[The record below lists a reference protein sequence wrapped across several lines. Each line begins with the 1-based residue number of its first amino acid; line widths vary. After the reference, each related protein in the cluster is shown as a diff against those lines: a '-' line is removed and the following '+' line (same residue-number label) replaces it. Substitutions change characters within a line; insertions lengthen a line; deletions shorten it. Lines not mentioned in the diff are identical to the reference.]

1 MYKIKLLVLL
11 SVFVSLKSLAG
22 TPVPDFEATQISEHI
37 YVIFGP
43 TDRPNP
49 ENLGFINNPAII
61 IGADSAIIIDPGSS
75 LESGRMVLRQ
85 LKKLT
90 DKPVTDV
97 FISHI
102 HGDHWLGSQ
111 AIREQYPNAKLYAH
125 PEMIRKAKESEAQ
138 FWVEILNTLTKGATD
153 GTEAVIPEIP
163 VSNGESYKIAG
174 LTIRV
179 HIMPAAHSFT
189 DAMYEVVEDSVI
201 MTGDN
206 VTYKRMPRFD
216 EGTFLGTI
224 KMADKLL
231 TQNIR
236 SFVPGHG
243 PSGDKKIV
251 ESFRNYVVTLYDT
264 VSLLYEEGMSDF
276 EMKEKI
282 VAKLVDYQQ
291 WTGFHEQIGRHI
303 SLAILE
309 VEKAAFE

>member
-1 MYKIKLLVLL
+1 MDKLKLIVLL
-11 SVFVSLKSLAG
+11 SVFVSVKSMAG
-22 TPVPDFEATQISEHI
+22 MPVPDYKAEQISEHI

-49 ENLGFINNPAII
+49 KNLGFINNPAII

-90 DKPVTDV
+90 DKPVSHV

-102 HGDHWLGSQ
+102 HGDHWLGNQ
-111 AIREQYPNAKLYAH
+111 AVREQFPNAKLYAH
-125 PEMIRKAKESEAQ
+125 PEMIRKAKESEAKS
-138 FWVEILNTLTKGATD
+138 WVELMNNLTKGATE
-153 GTEAVIPEIP
+153 GTDAVIPEIA
-163 VSNGESYKIAG
+163 VSNGDSFKIAG

-216 EGTFLGTI
+216 EGTFRGTI
-224 KMADKLL
+224 KMTDKLL

-251 ESFRNYVVTLYDT
+251 ESFRNYVVTLFDT